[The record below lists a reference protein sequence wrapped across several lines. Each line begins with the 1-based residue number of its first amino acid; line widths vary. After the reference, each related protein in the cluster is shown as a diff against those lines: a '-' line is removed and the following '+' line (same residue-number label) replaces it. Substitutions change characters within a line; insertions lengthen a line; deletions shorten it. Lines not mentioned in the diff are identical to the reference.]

1 MAFII
6 QSGLHVSLDNLTWY
20 KLTDHNREPIA
31 IQPQLIQNESR
42 MANGKM
48 RKYVIGQKN
57 TISASWKYVPSATN
71 LVIDNQLQNADI
83 NFAAAWLESFYKAN
97 AGIPIYLK
105 VISSEYES
113 EPATGS
119 VPNVGN
125 EPGTTISNFKTAA
138 ELTFNNG
145 SSGLTGSTY
154 TTAAET
160 TAVADQKGSLLRK
173 NATGFKVYNV
183 YMTDFKKTI
192 INRTKNSD
200 YVDMSIEFTEI

>member
-1 MAFII
+1 MAFLI
-6 QSGLHVSLDNLTWY
+6 QSGLHVSLDNITWY
-20 KLTDHNREPIA
+20 KLTDHNRDA
-31 IQPQLIQNESR
+31 ISISPELIEQQAR

-57 TISASWKYVPSATN
+57 TISTSWKYVPSATN
-71 LVIDNQLQNADI
+71 LVVDGQLQSADI

-105 VISSEYES
+105 IISSEYQS

-119 VPNVGN
+119 VPNVGD

-138 ELTFNNG
+138 ELTFNSG

-154 TTAAET
+154 TTSDET
-160 TAVADQKGSLLRK
+160 TAVADQKGSTLRK

-183 YMTDFKKTI
+183 YMTDFSKTI

-200 YVDMSIEFTEI
+200 YVYMSIEFTEI

>member
-71 LVIDNQLQNADI
+71 LVLGTQLQNADI
-83 NFAAAWLESFYKAN
+83 NYAAAWLESFYKAN
-97 AGIPIYLK
+97 AGMPIYLK
-105 VISSEYES
+105 VISSEYQT
-113 EPATGS
+113 EPTLGT
-119 VPNVGN
+119 VPSTASG
-125 EPGTTISNFKTAA
+125 NFKTAA
-138 ELTFNNG
+138 ELTFNSG
-145 SSGLTGSTY
+145 SSGITGSSY
-154 TTAAET
+154 TSSAEATAIL
-160 TAVADQKGSLLRK
+160 DQAGSARP
-173 NATGFKVYNV
+173 NATGLKIYNV

-192 INRTKNSD
+192 IHRTKNSD